1 MRFDAG
7 PATEQ
12 GLEAD
17 AHDPPTLADHPTGNG
32 GMRATAVAAG
42 ERQEGNG
49 RGDAVRLS
57 TEISSRGTKVRCGEA
72 VISTFGSANGGNVAN
87 LMTGSGMQQ
96 ARSLSSGGSRRGGA
110 KPRGR
115 NVTSRG
121 DPWSRSA
128 E

>member
-1 MRFDAG
+1 MRFSAG

-17 AHDPPTLADHPTGNG
+17 AHDPPTIADHPTGNG
-32 GMRATAVAAG
+32 VMRAVAVAAG

-72 VISTFGSANGGNVAN
+72 KYRP
-87 LMTGSGMQQ
+87 SG
-96 ARSLSSGGSRRGGA
+96 RERR
-110 KPRGR
+110 KRGEPHDR
-115 NVTSRG
+115 
-121 DPWSRSA
+121 
-128 E
+128 